1 MSRSEAANG
10 TRAASVPGSRVT
22 IAQVASR
29 AGVSPTTVSHVLSGK
44 RVVGS
49 ATRTTVMEAIRELGP
64 VRGSILAAWRVLR
77 CNPFSHG
84 GVDELKDRRLFRGTP
99 TRSAR
104 RARPALPAP
113 AGPKRP
119 I

>member
-1 MSRSEAANG
+1 MKR
-10 TRAASVPGSRVT
+10 
-22 IAQVASR
+22 IATAVLLTPIGAYQR
-29 AGVSPTTVSHVLSGK
+29 WISPAIAPRCRYYPTCSNYAV
-44 RVVGS
+44 
-49 ATRTTVMEAIRELGP
+49 EAIRELGP

-99 TRSAR
+99 TRSER

>member
-1 MSRSEAANG
+1 MKRIATAVLL
-10 TRAASVPGSRVT
+10 TPIRAYQRWISPA
-22 IAQVASR
+22 IAPR
-29 AGVSPTTVSHVLSGK
+29 CRYYPTCSNYAV
-44 RVVGS
+44 
-49 ATRTTVMEAIRELGP
+49 EAIRELGP

-84 GVDELKDRRLFRGTP
+84 GVDELKDRRLFRGTT
-99 TRSAR
+99 TRSER

>member
-1 MSRSEAANG
+1 MKRIATAVLL
-10 TRAASVPGSRVT
+10 TPIRAYQRWISPA
-22 IAQVASR
+22 IAPR
-29 AGVSPTTVSHVLSGK
+29 CRYYPTCSNYAV
-44 RVVGS
+44 
-49 ATRTTVMEAIRELGP
+49 EAIRELGP

-99 TRSAR
+99 TRSER

>member
-1 MSRSEAANG
+1 VKRIATAVLLVPIRAYQRWISPAIAPRCRYYPTCSNYAVEA
-10 TRAASVPGSRVT
+10 
-22 IAQVASR
+22 
-29 AGVSPTTVSHVLSGK
+29 L
-44 RVVGS
+44 
-49 ATRTTVMEAIRELGP
+49 RELGP

-99 TRSAR
+99 TRSER